1 MVDYDVKHGMLVKQ
15 PCLPKYAIFFFRC
28 HKVLCCT
35 MTMFCV
41 VCFGTFLTKCW
52 CYVYGVFTDG
62 QCLRHLLSVIYS
74 LLPIVNA
81 CGIQSHTCS
90 LVLPM
95 VNAYGICG
103 QLFTLFYQQLMPR
116 HSESHLFYRFTDGQC
131 LRHLLSVIY
140 SLLPKVNAYVIQS
153 HTCSIVLPTVNALA

>member
-90 LVLPM
+90 IVLPT
-95 VNAYGICG
+95 VNAYGICC
-103 QLFTLFYQQLMPR
+103 QLFTLFYQKLMPTSFR
-116 HSESHLFYRFTDGQC
+116 VTLVLSFYRRLMPWHKTKFWQK
-131 LRHLLSVIY
+131 LR
-140 SLLPKVNAYVIQS
+140 
-153 HTCSIVLPTVNALA
+153 C